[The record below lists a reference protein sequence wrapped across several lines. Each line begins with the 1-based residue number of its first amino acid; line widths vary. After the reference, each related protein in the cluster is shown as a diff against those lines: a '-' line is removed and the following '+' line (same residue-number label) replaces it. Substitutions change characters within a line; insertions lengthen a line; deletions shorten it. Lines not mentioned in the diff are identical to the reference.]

1 MGSFS
6 VKTDRSCPAKTSR
19 PSRRPSSLHA
29 LPQPSAMAKLLSWDQ
44 DVTTVYARFTVP
56 KGTRASQ
63 VRVDAAVNSLLV
75 FVLPSDSTLSYVYEG
90 QKEGGELSKTI
101 ISADVLWT
109 LEEDDGGRRV
119 VHVVLP
125 KSTTGQLDKPWRTLF
140 AEHEEVEG
148 DEEKSMADCL
158 KELTF
163 CDEPSTPF
171 DELPL
176 DVRLHMEEL
185 RRRKYAMG
193 AGYLN
198 PAEDFD
204 DFRMVLTE

>member
-1 MGSFS
+1 
-6 VKTDRSCPAKTSR
+6 
-19 PSRRPSSLHA
+19 
-29 LPQPSAMAKLLSWDQ
+29 MAKLLSWDQ

-125 KSTTGQLDKPWRTLF
+125 KSTTGQPSDAHPRWRFSASSTTAKSASACSMVRSRSPSGANMF
-140 AEHEEVEG
+140 AG
-148 DEEKSMADCL
+148 
-158 KELTF
+158 
-163 CDEPSTPF
+163 
-171 DELPL
+171 
-176 DVRLHMEEL
+176 RL
-185 RRRKYAMG
+185 R
-193 AGYLN
+193 
-198 PAEDFD
+198 P
-204 DFRMVLTE
+204 

>member
-1 MGSFS
+1 
-6 VKTDRSCPAKTSR
+6 
-19 PSRRPSSLHA
+19 
-29 LPQPSAMAKLLSWDQ
+29 MAKLLSWDQ
-44 DVTTVYARFTVP
+44 DVNTVYARFVVP
-56 KGTRASQ
+56 KGTKAHQ
-63 VRVDAAVNSLLV
+63 VRVEHTANQLLV
-75 FVLPSDSTLSYVYEG
+75 YTHPPNSSLSYSYEG
-90 QKEGGELSKTI
+90 PKEGGELSKTI

-109 LEEDDGGRRV
+109 LEEDDGGQRV

-176 DVRLHMEEL
+176 DIRLHMEEL

>member
-1 MGSFS
+1 
-6 VKTDRSCPAKTSR
+6 
-19 PSRRPSSLHA
+19 
-29 LPQPSAMAKLLSWDQ
+29 MAKLLGWDQ

-75 FVLPSDSTLSYVYEG
+75 FVLPADSTLSYVYEG

-109 LEEDDGGRRV
+109 LEEDEKGRRV

-140 AEHEEVEG
+140 AEHEEGEG
-148 DEEKSMADCL
+148 DEDEEPAPVVDDKAEAIDGIQPKRSDEQLCKSCFLLVRANAPSCPVGDDDCPV
-158 KELTF
+158 F
-163 CDEPSTPF
+163 
-171 DELPL
+171 
-176 DVRLHMEEL
+176 
-185 RRRKYAMG
+185 
-193 AGYLN
+193 
-198 PAEDFD
+198 
-204 DFRMVLTE
+204 

>member
-1 MGSFS
+1 MSGQNLTPVASPLF
-6 VKTDRSCPAKTSR
+6 TP
-19 PSRRPSSLHA
+19 HA
-29 LPQPSAMAKLLSWDQ
+29 LPQPSAMAKLLGWDQ

-75 FVLPSDSTLSYVYEG
+75 FVLPAHSNLSFVYEG
-90 QKEGGELSKTI
+90 QKEGGELSKTVV
-101 ISADVLWT
+101 SADVLWT
-109 LEEDDGGRRV
+109 LEDDDGGRRV

-158 KELTF
+158 KELTL

-176 DVRLHMEEL
+176 DIRLHMEEL